1 MTDEELLIKV
11 KKALGITGNYQDDTL
26 LVYIEE
32 IKSFMLS
39 SGISEEI
46 INSNKSVGAIARGVS
61 DLWDYGSGSTGL
73 SPYFKERVIQL
84 RGSESDV

>member
-26 LVYIEE
+26 LIYIEE

-39 SGISEEI
+39 SGVSEEI